1 VTSEIRPSR
10 TLGAADVKVN
20 VDRGV
25 GLFNGFVDL
34 DNHGNRFTGEYR
46 LGTSLNLNNP
56 STLGDQASFRGFVSD
71 EGMWYGR
78 LSYLIPVWYYGT
90 RVGISYSTFDYK
102 LAKAPF
108 DALDA
113 RGDGTVKSIFG
124 FHPMIRTRNTNLI
137 MQFAYEKKDLT
148 DEVRSTAS
156 LEERSIDD
164 YKLGLVGDFR
174 DGIFGGGLNAWSVT
188 FTQGDL
194 TLESPAL
201 LATDVA
207 PGTGRRTNGTFRKYN
222 YDARRL
228 QKITPNINL
237 LFALSG
243 QIASKNLASAEKLSL
258 GGPTGVR
265 AFPVGEATGDSA
277 IIFQGEARYIIPG
290 FKVFGGDFTVSAHYD
305 YGTVKVNQDPFPTD
319 TENKRSI
326 AGYGLG
332 AALGNEGNFIL
343 RGTASWRQSS
353 EAPQSDSADR
363 VPRIWVQA
371 IKWF

>member
-1 VTSEIRPSR
+1 
-10 TLGAADVKVN
+10 
-20 VDRGV
+20 
-25 GLFNGFVDL
+25 
-34 DNHGNRFTGEYR
+34 
-46 LGTSLNLNNP
+46 
-56 STLGDQASFRGFVSD
+56 
-71 EGMWYGR
+71 M
-78 LSYLIPVWYYGT
+78 
-90 RVGISYSTFDYK
+90 SYSTFDYK

-237 LFALSG
+237 LFAFSG